1 MNSRGGEGEGGP
13 KKFRG
18 VPGEW
23 GDIVSNLT
31 NRIMGT
37 VEATPPDINGEKHMS
52 IYLTKYVHVEVP
64 DYEVEIELDET
75 EVLAEMDSS
84 TVIEYVKDN
93 YSASDI
99 LGELDT
105 MDIIEHLIKRD
116 SLPRL
121 LRRIAEGL
129 ELSN

>member
-1 MNSRGGEGEGGP
+1 MT
-13 KKFRG
+13 
-18 VPGEW
+18 
-23 GDIVSNLT
+23 IY
-31 NRIMGT
+31 
-37 VEATPPDINGEKHMS
+37 INK
-52 IYLTKYVHVEVP
+52 EVTIQ
-64 DYEVEIELDET
+64 DYEVEIELEET
-75 EVLAEMDSS
+75 EMLAEMDSS
-84 TVIEYVKDN
+84 TVIEYIKDN

-121 LRRIAEGL
+121 LRRIAEGF

>member
-1 MNSRGGEGEGGP
+1 MT
-13 KKFRG
+13 
-18 VPGEW
+18 
-23 GDIVSNLT
+23 IY
-31 NRIMGT
+31 
-37 VEATPPDINGEKHMS
+37 INK
-52 IYLTKYVHVEVP
+52 EVTIQ
-64 DYEVEIELDET
+64 DYEVEIELEET
-75 EVLAEMDSS
+75 EMLAEMDSS
-84 TVIEYVKDN
+84 TVIEYIKDN